1 MQLSVLLHIMTRDI
15 EMFWNETAAGVLD
28 GLLEHD
34 NNNLTSADAL
44 LRMVPPIERALG
56 AYRDRA
62 VAAKSTPLQVV
73 MLEAAV
79 QGW

>member
-1 MQLSVLLHIMTRDI
+1 MNNDR
-15 EMFWNETAAGVLD
+15 AAGVLD

-34 NNNLTSADAL
+34 GDDLTSPAAL
-44 LRMVPPIERALG
+44 LSMVPPLERALDS
-56 AYRDRA
+56 YRERA
-62 VAAKSTPLQVV
+62 VAARRTPGQMV